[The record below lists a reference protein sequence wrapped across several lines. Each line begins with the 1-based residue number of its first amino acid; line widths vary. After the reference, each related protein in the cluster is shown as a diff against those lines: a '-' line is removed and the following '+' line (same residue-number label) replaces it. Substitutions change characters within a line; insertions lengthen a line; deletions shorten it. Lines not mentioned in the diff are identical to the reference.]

1 MSLHDIVVLG
11 IFIGLVVLYGLA
23 LYTLINSVIELF
35 KKDRK
40 DDK

>member
-23 LYTLINSVIELF
+23 LYILISSVIELF

>member
-1 MSLHDIVVLG
+1 MSLHDMVVLG

-23 LYTLINSVIELF
+23 LCILISSVIELF

>member
-1 MSLHDIVVLG
+1 MSLYDMVVLG

-23 LYTLINSVIELF
+23 LYTLISSVIELF

>member
-1 MSLHDIVVLG
+1 MSLHDMVVLG
-11 IFIGLVVLYGLA
+11 IFIGLIVLYGLA
-23 LYTLINSVIELF
+23 LYILISSVIELF

>member
-1 MSLHDIVVLG
+1 MSLHDMMVLG

-23 LYTLINSVIELF
+23 LYILISSVIELF

>member
-1 MSLHDIVVLG
+1 MSLHDMVVLE

-23 LYTLINSVIELF
+23 LYILISSVIELF

>member
-1 MSLHDIVVLG
+1 MSLYDMVVLW
-11 IFIGLVVLYGLA
+11 IFIGLVVLYALA
-23 LYTLINSVIELF
+23 LYTLISSVIELF

>member
-1 MSLHDIVVLG
+1 MSLHDMMVLG

-23 LYTLINSVIELF
+23 LYTLISSVIELF

>member
-1 MSLHDIVVLG
+1 MSLHDMVVLG

-23 LYTLINSVIELF
+23 LYTLISSVIELF

>member
-1 MSLHDIVVLG
+1 MPLHDMVVLG

-23 LYTLINSVIELF
+23 LYILISSVIELF

>member
-1 MSLHDIVVLG
+1 MSLHDMVVLG

-23 LYTLINSVIELF
+23 LYILISSVIELF

>member
-1 MSLHDIVVLG
+1 MSLHDMVVLG
-11 IFIGLVVLYGLA
+11 VFIGLVVLYGLA
-23 LYTLINSVIELF
+23 LYILISSVIELF

>member
-1 MSLHDIVVLG
+1 MSLHDMVVLE

-23 LYTLINSVIELF
+23 LYTLISSVIELF

>member
-1 MSLHDIVVLG
+1 MLLNDMVVLG

-23 LYTLINSVIELF
+23 LYILISSVIELF

>member
-1 MSLHDIVVLG
+1 MLHDIVVLA
-11 IFIGLVVLYGLA
+11 ILAGLVLMYGLA
-23 LYTLINSVIELF
+23 LWTLIGSVIELF

>member
-1 MSLHDIVVLG
+1 MSLYDMVVLG
-11 IFIGLVVLYGLA
+11 IFIGLVVLYALA
-23 LYTLINSVIELF
+23 LYTLISSVIELF